1 MKAVEKVI
9 SIALAEDGYVE
20 KSTAAYKQN
29 PKILDNKTAGAGYDN
44 WTKYGRDMHAIYPGI
59 MDFPAWWCD
68 CFVDWCFYKAF
79 GVSNAKKLLAGDF
92 NDYTVASAQLYKNKG
107 AWYKSPQVG
116 DQVFF
121 TNVKGGICH
130 TGLVYAVDANRF
142 YTIEGNTSA
151 AVRGVE
157 FNGGCVAK
165 KSYSRS
171 YVRVAGF
178 GRPNYV
184 YLDSLE
190 SAPVPKVAA
199 PASKPKASTAK
210 KDEVK
215 YFKKYEGNTVSIV
228 EALKDIGCNT
238 SLAYRKDISVANG
251 ITKTKDT
258 YVGSV
263 DQNTVMLDL
272 LKKGKLKRP

>member
-9 SIALAEDGYVE
+9 NIALAEDGYVE
-20 KSTAAYKQN
+20 KSTAAYRKN
-29 PKILDNKTAGAGYDN
+29 PKILDNKTAGAGFDN
-44 WTKYGRDMHAIYPGI
+44 WTKYGRDMHAIYPTV

-68 CFVDWCFYKAF
+68 CFVDWCFYTAF

-107 AWYKSPQVG
+107 AWYKTPQVG

-142 YTIEGNTSA
+142 YTVEGNTSA
-151 AVRGVE
+151 NVRGVE

-178 GRPNYV
+178 GRPNYA
-184 YLDSLE
+184 YLDSLQPE
-190 SAPVPKVAA
+190 SKPTPTPVP
-199 PASKPKASTAK
+199 SKPKAPSTK
-210 KDEVK
+210 KPEDK
-215 YFKKYEGNTVSIV
+215 YFKKYEGKSVSIV
-228 EALKDIGCNT
+228 EALKSIGCNT
-238 SLAYRKDISVANG
+238 SLAFRKDISVANG

-258 YVGSV
+258 YTGTVN
-263 DQNTVMLDL
+263 QNTKMLSL
-272 LKKGKLKRP
+272 LKEGKLKRA

>member
-9 SIALAEDGYVE
+9 NIALAEDGYVE
-20 KSTAAYKQN
+20 KSTAAYRKN
-29 PKILDNKTAGAGYDN
+29 PKILDNKTAGAGFDN
-44 WTKYGRDMHAIYPGI
+44 WTKYGRDMHAIYPTV

-107 AWYKSPQVG
+107 AWYETPQVG

-142 YTIEGNTSA
+142 YTVEGNTSA
-151 AVRGVE
+151 NVKGVE

-178 GRPNYV
+178 GRPNYA
-184 YLDSLE
+184 YLDSLQPE
-190 SAPVPKVAA
+190 KPTPTPVP
-199 PASKPKASTAK
+199 SKPKAPNK
-210 KDEVK
+210 KSEAK
-215 YFKKYEGNTVSIV
+215 YFKKYEGKSISIV
-228 EALKDIGCNT
+228 EALKSIGCNT
-238 SLAYRKDISVANG
+238 SLEFRKDISVANG
-251 ITKTKDT
+251 ITKTRDT
-258 YVGSV
+258 YTGTV
-263 DQNTVMLDL
+263 DQNTKMLSL
-272 LKKGKLKRP
+272 LKEGKLKRA

>member
-9 SIALAEDGYVE
+9 NIALAEDGYVE
-20 KSTAAYKQN
+20 KSTAAYRKN
-29 PKILDNKTAGAGYDN
+29 PKILDNKTAGAGFDN
-44 WTKYGRDMHAIYPGI
+44 WTKYGRDMHAIYPTV

-68 CFVDWCFYKAF
+68 CFVDWCFYTAF

-107 AWYKSPQVG
+107 AWYKTPQVG

-151 AVRGVE
+151 NVRGVE

-178 GRPNYV
+178 GRPNYA
-184 YLDSLE
+184 YLDSLQPDTKPT
-190 SAPVPKVAA
+190 PVP
-199 PASKPKASTAK
+199 SKPKAPSNK
-210 KDEVK
+210 KPEDK
-215 YFKKYEGNTVSIV
+215 YFKKYEGKSVSIV
-228 EALKDIGCNT
+228 EALKSIGCNT
-238 SLAYRKDISVANG
+238 SLAFRKDISVANG

-258 YVGSV
+258 YTGTV
-263 DQNTVMLDL
+263 DQNTKMLSL
-272 LKKGKLKRP
+272 LKEGKLKRA

>member
-9 SIALAEDGYVE
+9 NIALAEDGYVE
-20 KSTAAYKQN
+20 KSTAAYRKN
-29 PKILDNKTAGAGYDN
+29 PKILDNKTAGAGFDN
-44 WTKYGRDMHAIYPGI
+44 WTKYGRDMHAIYPTV

-68 CFVDWCFYKAF
+68 CFVDWCFYTAF

-107 AWYKSPQVG
+107 AWYKTPQVG

-142 YTIEGNTSA
+142 YTVEGNTSA
-151 AVRGVE
+151 NVRGVE

-178 GRPNYV
+178 GRPNYA
-184 YLDSLE
+184 YLDSLQPDTKPT
-190 SAPVPKVAA
+190 PVP
-199 PASKPKASTAK
+199 SKPKAPSIK
-210 KDEVK
+210 KPEDK
-215 YFKKYEGNTVSIV
+215 YFKKYEGKSVSIV
-228 EALKDIGCNT
+228 EALKSIGCNT
-238 SLAYRKDISVANG
+238 SLAFRKDISVANG

-258 YVGSV
+258 YTGTVA
-263 DQNTVMLDL
+263 QNTKMLSL
-272 LKKGKLKRP
+272 LKEGKLKRA